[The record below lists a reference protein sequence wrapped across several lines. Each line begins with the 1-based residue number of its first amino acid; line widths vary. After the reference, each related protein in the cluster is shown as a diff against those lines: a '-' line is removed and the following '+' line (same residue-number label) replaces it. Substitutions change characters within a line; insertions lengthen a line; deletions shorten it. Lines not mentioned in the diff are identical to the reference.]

1 MKKIFLLFVA
11 LIFVVACNLPFFPFG
26 SSPTETPNDIVVTA
40 TSVWHG
46 EATPSSPMP
55 EGTAVTPAGGQSLPK
70 MILPTEPTGT
80 TIEGVTMSFPSCL
93 SNAVIG
99 GTYPAQPYDPM
110 SGLMEVYPE
119 HRRFDFTHYPLTD
132 TFFPPFMRV
141 FPVAGFADAYALAD
155 SNYAQDQVVKLYNL
169 LTTRPLEVDNQLP
182 FLVMTGAA
190 QLFHTKLTYI
200 SFANG
205 NGIRYLTEYGQY
217 YAPYN
222 NHDLFYTFQ
231 GITSDGKYWVSVVF
245 PVNHTLLPAN
255 ADATEVPPGSIPI
268 PSSESSTYEEDM
280 MEYYARMDG
289 LMYAAPENTFTPALD
304 CLDQFVQS
312 LYIGD

>member
-11 LIFVVACNLPFFPFG
+11 LLFVVACNLPFFPFG
-26 SSPTETPNDIVVTA
+26 SSPTETPNVIVVTA
-40 TSVWHG
+40 TPQSPEVPAASPQP
-46 EATPSSPMP
+46 EETAATPD
-55 EGTAVTPAGGQSLPK
+55 GGQTLPQFS
-70 MILPTEPTGT
+70 LPTEPTST

-93 SNAVIG
+93 SSAVIG

-110 SGLMEVYPE
+110 GGLMEVYPQ
-119 HRRFDFTHYPLTD
+119 HRRFDFTSYPLSG
-132 TFFPPFMRV
+132 TFFTPFMRV

-155 SNYAQDQVVKLYNL
+155 DNYAQEQVDNLYEM
-169 LTTRPLEVDNQLP
+169 LTIRPLDVDHALP

-190 QLFHTKLTYI
+190 QLFHTKVAYL

-205 NGIRYLTEYGQY
+205 NGVRYLTEYGQY

-245 PVNHTLLPAN
+245 PVNHSLLPAS

-268 PSSESSTYEEDM
+268 PSMESSTFEEDM
-280 MEYYARMDG
+280 MEYYARMDA
-289 LMYAAPENTFTPALD
+289 LMYATPENTFTPALD

-312 LYIGD
+312 LFIGE